1 MAIEAHRGSPGFS
14 PVCLG
19 VCELSIRELAH
30 PSGLPSMWGGLG
42 LGRDF
47 APLPSVPQD
56 AVRWFAFGDVL
67 CDPLSVE
74 TTVGQELGE
83 LA

>member
-1 MAIEAHRGSPGFS
+1 MATEAHRGSPGFS

-30 PSGLPSMWGGLG
+30 PSGLPSMWGVG
-42 LGRDF
+42 LGRELS
-47 APLPSVPQD
+47 PRPSVAQD
-56 AVRWFAFGDVL
+56 AFGWFAFGDVL
-67 CDPLSVE
+67 CDPLSAE

-83 LA
+83 LV